1 MKAKDIMTSDVMVVK
16 QDATIKEIA
25 EIFLNNRIGGVPVVD
40 EENKIVG
47 IISETDIIQ
56 KEKNV
61 NVPSFINILQ
71 GYIFFDSFKE
81 VEEDIRKIA
90 ACKASDIMSKDV
102 MTVKEDDSIE
112 YVANEMIK
120 KSINRVP
127 VIDDNNYI
135 KGIICRYDL
144 IKAMY
149 N

>member
-1 MKAKDIMTSDVMVVK
+1 MKAKDIMTSDVVVVN
-16 QDATIKEIA
+16 QEDTIKEIA
-25 EIFLNNRIGGVPVVD
+25 EIFLKNRIGGVPVVD
-40 EENKIVG
+40 KERKIVG

-71 GYIFFDSFKE
+71 GYIFLDSFKE

-90 ACKASDIMSKDV
+90 AYKASDIMSKDV
-102 MTVKEDDSIE
+102 MTVKEDDSVE

-127 VIDDNNYI
+127 VVDDNNYI
-135 KGIICRYDL
+135 KGIICRYDI

>member
-1 MKAKDIMTSDVMVVK
+1 MTAKDIMTSNVVVVN
-16 QDATIKEIA
+16 QNATIKEIA
-25 EIFLNNRIGGVPVVD
+25 EIFLKNRIGGVPVVD

-61 NVPSFINILQ
+61 NMPHFINILQ

-81 VEEDIRKIA
+81 VEDDIRKIA
-90 ACKASDIMSKDV
+90 AYKASDIMSKDV
-102 MTVKEDDSIE
+102 MTVKEEDSVE

-127 VIDDNNYI
+127 VVDDNNYI
-135 KGIICRYDL
+135 KGIICRYDI

>member
-1 MKAKDIMTSDVMVVK
+1 MKAKDIMTSDVVVVK

-25 EIFLNNRIGGVPVVD
+25 EIFLKNRIGGVPVVD

-81 VEEDIRKIA
+81 VEDDIRKIA
-90 ACKASDIMSKDV
+90 AYKASDIMSKDV
-102 MTVKEDDSIE
+102 MTVKEDDSVE

-127 VIDDNNYI
+127 VVDDNRYI

-149 N
+149 K

>member
-1 MKAKDIMTSDVMVVK
+1 MKAKDIMTSDVVVVK
-16 QDATIKEIA
+16 QDATIKDIA
-25 EIFLNNRIGGVPVVD
+25 EIFLKNRIGGVPVVD
-40 EENKIVG
+40 DENKIVG

-81 VEEDIRKIA
+81 VEDDIRKIA
-90 ACKASDIMSKDV
+90 AYKASDIMSTDV
-102 MTVKEDDSIE
+102 MTVKEDDRVE
-112 YVANEMIK
+112 YVANKMIK

-127 VIDDNNYI
+127 VVDDNNYI

-149 N
+149 K

>member
-1 MKAKDIMTSDVMVVK
+1 MTAKDIMTTDVVVVK
-16 QDATIKEIA
+16 QDSTIKEIA
-25 EIFLNNRIGGVPVVD
+25 EIFLKNRIGGVPVVD

-90 ACKASDIMSKDV
+90 AYKASDIMSKEV
-102 MTVKEDDSIE
+102 MTVREDDSVE

-120 KSINRVP
+120 RSINRVP
-127 VIDDNNYI
+127 VVDDNNYI

>member
-1 MKAKDIMTSDVMVVK
+1 MTAKDIMTSNVVVVN

-25 EIFLNNRIGGVPVVD
+25 EIFLKNRIGGVPVVD

-61 NVPSFINILQ
+61 NIPSFINILQ

-90 ACKASDIMSKDV
+90 AYKARDIMSKDV
-102 MTVKEDDSIE
+102 MTVKEDDSVE

-127 VIDDNNYI
+127 VVDDNNYI

-149 N
+149 K

>member
-1 MKAKDIMTSDVMVVK
+1 MTAKDIMTSNVVVVNK
-16 QDATIKEIA
+16 DATIKEIA
-25 EIFLNNRIGGVPVVD
+25 EIFLKNRIGGVPVVD

-81 VEEDIRKIA
+81 VENDIRKIA
-90 ACKASDIMSKDV
+90 AYKASDIMSKDV
-102 MTVKEDDSIE
+102 MTVNEDDSVD
-112 YVANEMIK
+112 YVANQMIN

-127 VIDDNNYI
+127 VVDENNYI
-135 KGIICRYDL
+135 KGIICRYDI

>member
-1 MKAKDIMTSDVMVVK
+1 MKAKDIMTSDVVVVK

-25 EIFLNNRIGGVPVVD
+25 EIFLKNRIGGVPVVD

-81 VEEDIRKIA
+81 VEDDIRKIA
-90 ACKASDIMSKDV
+90 AYKASDIMSKDV
-102 MTVKEDDSIE
+102 MTVKEDDSVE

-127 VIDDNNYI
+127 VVDDNKYI

-149 N
+149 K

>member
-1 MKAKDIMTSDVMVVK
+1 MKAKDIMTSDVVVVN
-16 QDATIKEIA
+16 QEDTIKEIA
-25 EIFLNNRIGGVPVVD
+25 EIFLKNRIGGVPVVD
-40 EENKIVG
+40 KERKIVG

-90 ACKASDIMSKDV
+90 AYKASDIMSKGV
-102 MTVKEDDSIE
+102 MTVKEDDSVE

-127 VIDDNNYI
+127 VVDDNNYI
-135 KGIICRYDL
+135 KGIICRYDI

>member
-1 MKAKDIMTSDVMVVK
+1 MKAKDIMTSDVVVVK
-16 QDATIKEIA
+16 QDATIKDIA
-25 EIFLNNRIGGVPVVD
+25 EIFLKNRIGGVPVVD
-40 EENKIVG
+40 DENKIVG

-81 VEEDIRKIA
+81 VEDDIRKIA
-90 ACKASDIMSKDV
+90 AYKASDIMSKDV
-102 MTVKEDDSIE
+102 MTVKEDDSVE

-127 VIDDNNYI
+127 VVDDNKYI

-149 N
+149 K